1 MQKDWLYKMN
11 ISIPKER
18 RPSEYRAG
26 LTPAGVRLLTEHGH
40 LCLVEHNTGRGVG
53 FSDDDYATAGALIV
67 YSGEEVYGRGDV
79 ILKVARPTLEEIA
92 WLVPEQTLVGIL
104 HLPSAHPDKIQLLL
118 DKRITA
124 ISYEEIQRTDGT
136 RPVLKPLSQIG
147 GQMAAQMAAHILQNN
162 AGGRGILLGGVP
174 GVPPAEIVII
184 GAGVVGEYA
193 ARAFLGMGAQV
204 TLLDHDLDRLQTLAA
219 SLPGRVITLITHP
232 FNVERTCAFADVVVG
247 AVHITHE
254 RTPIVITRQVV
265 EKMRVGAVLLDLSID
280 EGGCAE
286 TSRPTTHE
294 NPTYVEAGI
303 IHCCI
308 PNLPGVVARTATHA
322 FLNAAWP
329 FIQQIVNRGVREAMA
344 ADLALARGVYM
355 HMGKIQDHE
364 GSAYPPIGEL
374 R

>member
-1 MQKDWLYKMN
+1 MN
-11 ISIPKER
+11 ISIPRER

-26 LTPAGVRLLTEHGH
+26 LTPVGVRLLTEDGH
-40 LCLVEHNTGRGVG
+40 TCLVEHNTGLGVG
-53 FSDDDYATAGALIV
+53 FSDDAYASAGAQII

-79 ILKVARPTLEEIA
+79 ILKVARPTREEIT

-104 HLPSAHPDKIQLLL
+104 HLPSAHPHKIKRLLE
-118 DKRITA
+118 KNITA
-124 ISYEEIQRTDGT
+124 ISYEEIQRDDGT
-136 RPVLKPLSQIG
+136 QPVLKPLSQIG

-162 AGGRGILLGGVP
+162 AGGKGVLLGGVP
-174 GVPPAEIVII
+174 GVPPAEVVII
-184 GAGVVGEYA
+184 GSGVVGEYA

-204 TLLDHDLDRLQTLAA
+204 TLLDKDLDRLQTLATT
-219 SLPGRVITLITHP
+219 LPGRVVTLVAYP
-232 FNVERTCAFADVVVG
+232 FNIERTCAFADVVVG

-254 RTPIVITRQVV
+254 RTPLVITRQVL
-265 EKMRVGAVLLDLSID
+265 EKMRPGAVLLDLSID

-294 NPTYVEAGI
+294 NPTYIESGV

-329 FIQQIVNRGVREAMA
+329 FIQQIANQGVRAAVA
-344 ADLALARGVYM
+344 ADPVLARGVYM
-355 HMGKIQDHE
+355 DMGKLQQHE
-364 GSAYPPIGEL
+364 RSDYPHIGEL

>member
-1 MQKDWLYKMN
+1 MN

-26 LTPAGVRLLTEHGH
+26 LTPARVRLLTEDGH
-40 LCLVEHNTGRGVG
+40 TCFVEHSTGLGAG
-53 FSDDDYATAGALIV
+53 FSDDDYRAAGAQIV

-92 WLVPEQTLVGIL
+92 WLIPGQVLVGYL
-104 HLPSAHPDKIQLLL
+104 YLSAAQLSKVRLLADKQ
-118 DKRITA
+118 ITA
-124 ISYEEIQRTDGT
+124 ICYEQIQRVDGM

-147 GQMAAQMAAHILQNN
+147 GQMAAQIAAHILQNN
-162 AGGRGILLGGVP
+162 AGGKGVLLGGVA
-174 GVPPAEIVII
+174 GVPPAEVVII

-204 TLLDHDLDRLQTLAA
+204 TLLDSDLDRLQTLAPI
-219 SLPGRVITLITHP
+219 LPGRVVTLISHP
-232 FNVERTCAFADVVVG
+232 LNIERTCAFADIVVG
-247 AVHITHE
+247 AVHIA
-254 RTPIVITRQVV
+254 RQRAPVIIMRETI
-265 EKMRVGAVLLDLSID
+265 EKMRPGAVLLDLSID

-286 TSRPTTHE
+286 TSRPTTHDS
-294 NPTYVEAGI
+294 PTYIEAGV

-308 PNLPGVVARTATHA
+308 PNLSGVVARTATHA

-329 FIQQIVNRGVREAMA
+329 FIQQLANRGVKEAIA
-344 ADLALARGVYM
+344 ADPVLASGMFMEQGRIRDLERYVDAP
-355 HMGKIQDHE
+355 MGE
-364 GSAYPPIGEL
+364 P

>member
-1 MQKDWLYKMN
+1 MN

-26 LTPAGVRLLTEHGH
+26 LTPAGVRLLTEDGH
-40 LCLVEHNTGRGVG
+40 TCLVEHDAGLGSG
-53 FSDDDYATAGALIV
+53 FSDEAYVAAGANIV
-67 YSGEEVYGRGDV
+67 YSGEEVYGRGEV
-79 ILKVARPTLEEIA
+79 ILKVARPTLEEID
-92 WLVPEQTLVGIL
+92 WLVPEQTLVGFL
-104 HLPSAHPDKIQLLL
+104 HLSSAHINKIQMLLA
-118 DKRITA
+118 KNITA
-124 ISYEEIQRTDGT
+124 ISYEQIQHADGT

-162 AGGRGILLGGVP
+162 AGGKGVLLGGVP

-204 TLLDHDLDRLQTLAA
+204 TLLDSDLGRLQTLAA
-219 SLPGRVITLITHP
+219 ILPGRIITLVAHP
-232 FNVERTCAFADVVVG
+232 FNIERTCAFADVVVG
-247 AVHITHE
+247 AVYNAHE
-254 RTPIVITRQVV
+254 RTPVIILRETV
-265 EKMRVGAVLLDLSID
+265 EKMRSGAVLLDLSID

-286 TSRPTTHE
+286 TSHPTTHD
-294 NPTYVEAGI
+294 NLTYIEEGV

-308 PNLPGVVARTATHA
+308 PNLSGVVARTATHA

-329 FIQQIVNRGVREAMA
+329 FIQQITRHGVRESIAT
-344 ADLALARGVYM
+344 DPVLATGVYM
-355 HMGKIQDHE
+355 HQGTIQEH
-364 GSAYPPIGEL
+364 AYPPIGEL

>member
-1 MQKDWLYKMN
+1 MN

-18 RPSEYRAG
+18 RPSEFRAG
-26 LTPAGVRLLTEHGH
+26 LTPVGVRLLNEDGNT
-40 LCLVEHNTGRGVG
+40 CLVEHDAGVG
-53 FSDDDYATAGALIV
+53 AGFADKDYAAAGAQIV

-79 ILKVARPTLEEIA
+79 ILKVARPTLEEMD
-92 WLVPEQTLVGIL
+92 WLVPGQTLVGYL
-104 HLPSAHPDKIQLLL
+104 HLPSAHLRKIQLLL

-124 ISYEEIQRTDGT
+124 VSYEQIQRADGT

-162 AGGRGILLGGVP
+162 AGGKGVLLGGVP
-174 GVPPAEIVII
+174 GVPPAEVVII

-204 TLLDHDLDRLQTLAA
+204 TLLDSDLGRLQTLAA
-219 SLPGRVITLITHP
+219 TLPGRVVSLVAHS
-232 FNVERTCAFADVVVG
+232 FNIERSCAFADVVVG
-247 AVHITHE
+247 AVHNAHE
-254 RTPIVITRQVV
+254 RTPVIILREVV
-265 EKMRVGAVLLDLSID
+265 QKMRPGAVLLDLSID

-286 TSRPTTHE
+286 TSRPTTHD
-294 NPTYVEAGI
+294 NPTYIEEGV

-308 PNLPGVVARTATHA
+308 PNLSAVVARTATHA

-329 FIQQIVNRGVREAMA
+329 FIQQIARHGVREAIA
-344 ADLALARGVYM
+344 ADPLLATGVYM
-355 HMGKIQDHE
+355 DQGILQ
-364 GSAYPPIGEL
+364 GYAYPPIGEL

>member
-1 MQKDWLYKMN
+1 MN

-40 LCLVEHNTGRGVG
+40 ACLVEHNTGLGVG
-53 FSDDDYATAGALIV
+53 FTDNDYATAGAYIV

-92 WLVPEQTLVGIL
+92 WLIPEQTLVGIL
-104 HLPSAHPDKIQLLL
+104 HLASAHPDKIKLLL
-118 DKRITA
+118 EKQITA
-124 ISYEEIQRTDGT
+124 ISYEEIQRADGT

-162 AGGRGILLGGVP
+162 AGGKGVLLGGVP
-174 GVPPAEIVII
+174 GVPPAEVVII

-204 TLLDHDLDRLQTLAA
+204 TLLDNDLDRLQTLAA
-219 SLPGRVITLITHP
+219 ALPGRVVTLVSHP
-232 FNVERTCAFADVVVG
+232 FNVERTCSFADVVVG
-247 AVHITHE
+247 AVHVTHE

-265 EKMRVGAVLLDLSID
+265 EKMRPGAVLLDLSID

-294 NPTYVEAGI
+294 NPTYIEAGV

-329 FIQQIVNRGVREAMA
+329 FIQQIVNRGVREAIA
-344 ADLALARGVYM
+344 ADSALRKGVYM
-355 HMGKIQDHE
+355 HAGKIQHHE
-364 GSAYPPIGEL
+364 PFTDLRIGEL
-374 R
+374 K